1 MGHQFI
7 LHLTR
12 SFANR
17 VKATIVNLLARRD
30 IRTTRLL
37 RAILFGLLLRIGT
50 SLTHVLTLALVL
62 PALGSER
69 FGILAAAS
77 SLATWISLSNL
88 GLGIGL
94 TTQLSN
100 RKPESCPKAI
110 ATSAFF
116 LLSFVGLVVLLLTF
130 ALVHVFPFGN
140 FLKVSSTELIDD
152 ANVALRIV
160 AIFSALTM
168 VLNIGGPILNGNQRG
183 DVASL
188 SALTGSL
195 AGCSIIFLAA
205 TARVSFATM
214 CTVMSASL
222 LLPALIQCIAAY
234 HSGFLSLSRRYFSFK
249 LATESAKLGAAYFLI
264 QLASGLFLQSG
275 PLLVAHYFSAS
286 YAAKYDVAC
295 RALIIVYAFI
305 SAMMVPLWPA
315 VGDAIAKK
323 DGQWLKAAFRRS
335 FFVVTFAWACFA
347 VGYLI
352 FANTEWSNSA
362 SRYIPSAPLSVAIIV
377 QGYINSVYN
386 ILTTFLS
393 AARSLRVLLISN
405 FVQLVLFFTFVTL
418 LVPTLGPIGIPVLQ
432 FSLMA
437 SIGIPLAIFAT
448 RQLFHTTIAS

>member
-1 MGHQFI
+1 M
-7 LHLTR
+7 
-12 SFANR
+12 NR
-17 VKATIVNLLARRD
+17 VKATIVNLLAKRD

-37 RAILFGLLLRIGT
+37 RAILFGLVLRIGT

-100 RKPESCPKAI
+100 RKPESCPKTI

-130 ALVHVFPFGN
+130 ALVNMFPFGN

-152 ANVALRIV
+152 ANVALRII

-183 DVASL
+183 DLASL
-188 SALTGSL
+188 SALIGSL
-195 AGCSIIFLAA
+195 AGCSLIFLAA
-205 TARVSFATM
+205 TARVSFPTM
-214 CTVMSASL
+214 CTAMSASL
-222 LLPALIQCIAAY
+222 LLPALIQCFAAY
-234 HSGFLSLSRRYFSFK
+234 HSGLLSLSRRYFSFK
-249 LATESAKLGAAYFLI
+249 LATESAKLGATYFLI

-286 YAAKYDVAC
+286 YASKYDVAC
-295 RALIIVYAFI
+295 RALIIVYALI

-323 DGQWLKAAFRRS
+323 DRQWLKAAFQRS
-335 FFVVTFAWACFA
+335 FLVVTLAWACFA

-352 FANTEWSNSA
+352 FAKSEWSNSA
-362 SRYIPSAPLSVAIIV
+362 SHYIPSPALSVAIIV
-377 QGYINSVYN
+377 QGYINSIYN

-405 FVQLVLFFTFVTL
+405 FVQLALFFTFVTL

-432 FSLMA
+432 FSLTA

-448 RQLFHTTIAS
+448 RQLFYTAIAS

>member
-1 MGHQFI
+1 M
-7 LHLTR
+7 
-12 SFANR
+12 
-17 VKATIVNLLARRD
+17 KAIIVNLLARQD

-37 RAILFGLLLRIGT
+37 RAVLFGLVLRIGPA
-50 SLTHVLTLALVL
+50 LTHVLTLALVL

-100 RKPESCPKAI
+100 RKPDSCSKSI

-116 LLSFVGLVVLLLTF
+116 LLSLVGLVVLLLTF

-140 FLKVSSTELIDD
+140 FLKVTSNELAND

-160 AIFSALTM
+160 AIFSVLTM

-195 AGCSIIFLAA
+195 AGCSMIYFAA
-205 TARVSFATM
+205 TARVSFASM

-222 LLPALIQCIAAY
+222 LLPALIQCAAAY
-234 HSGFLSLSRRYFSFK
+234 HSGFLSLSRRHFSFK
-249 LATESAKLGAAYFLI
+249 LATESAKLGATYFLI
-264 QLASGLFLQSG
+264 QLASGLYLQSG
-275 PLLVAHYFSAS
+275 PLLVAHYLSAS

-295 RALIIVYAFI
+295 RALIIVYALI
-305 SAMMVPLWPA
+305 SAVMVPLWPA
-315 VGDAIAKK
+315 VGDAIAKEDK
-323 DGQWLKAAFRRS
+323 QWLKVAFRRS
-335 FFVVTFAWACFA
+335 FLVVTFAWVCFA
-347 VGYLI
+347 IGYLI
-352 FANTEWSNSA
+352 FANTQLSKSV
-362 SRYIPSAPLSVAIIV
+362 SHYIPSVALSVAIIV

-393 AARSLRVLLISN
+393 AARSLRILLVSN
-405 FVQLVLFFTFVTL
+405 FVQLILFFILITL
-418 LVPTLGPIGIPVLQ
+418 LIPSLGPIGIPVLQ
-432 FSLMA
+432 FSLTA
-437 SIGIPLAIFAT
+437 SIGMPLAFFAI
-448 RQLFHTTIAS
+448 RQLFHATPAG